1 MKEQSAKNYDQLL
14 HDYLLAHSSQ
24 LSEEWYE
31 SIDDNDPSSIYAS
44 TDPETT
50 KKLKEMNTTF
60 IQQFVEIFNTEEE
73 EFYEKFEKKFAATVK
88 EEEYVNTP
96 LITLQREF
104 SRYRD
109 MILGYIKSFVKSYHG
124 EISQEELLAWNE
136 KVTKAFDFTIQMF
149 MREAIQKT
157 DQQLK
162 EQQDVINELS
172 SPVIVL
178 KKHQAL
184 LPLIGNIDAARSE
197 IIAEKTLEECRQ
209 KDIEHL
215 FIDLSGV
222 LSMDQF
228 VAQKVMDLSHALKLI
243 GIETI
248 LSGMRPEI
256 AQKSVNLGIVFKEV
270 RVVTNLS
277 DALF

>member
-1 MKEQSAKNYDQLL
+1 MKEKAATNYDQLL
-14 HDYLLAHSSQ
+14 HDYLLSHSSR

-60 IQQFVEIFNTEEE
+60 IQQFVEIFNMEEG
-73 EFYEKFEKKFAATVK
+73 EFYQQFEQKFADTVK

-96 LITLQREF
+96 LVTLQKEF

-109 MILGYIKSFVKSYHG
+109 MILGYIKSFVQSYHG

-157 DQQLK
+157 EKQLQ
-162 EQQDVINELS
+162 EQEEVINELS

-209 KDIEHL
+209 KEIEHL

-222 LSMDQF
+222 LSIDRF
-228 VAQKVMDLSHALKLI
+228 VAQKVMDLSHALKLL

-256 AQKSVNLGIVFKEV
+256 ARKSINLGISFKEV
-270 RVVTNLS
+270 RIVTNLN